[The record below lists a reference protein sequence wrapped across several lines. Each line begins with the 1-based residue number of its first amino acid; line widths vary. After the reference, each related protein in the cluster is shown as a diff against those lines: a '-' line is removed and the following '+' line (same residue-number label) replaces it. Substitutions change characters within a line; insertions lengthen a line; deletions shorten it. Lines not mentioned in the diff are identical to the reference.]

1 MCPKLLTTSKNL
13 PLGIKK
19 ALLSSVDNRT
29 KAIGVIGFEPT
40 ASCSQSRRSSQAELH
55 PGNSSAAAECLLSDV
70 ISEKTYHVHHKNYS
84 TRSASVLQYNPAPA
98 GGLDAG
104 ESIVGATRCG
114 CPGQAHRPAPT
125 VGSLR

>member
-1 MCPKLLTTSKNL
+1 MCLKLLRTSKNL

-55 PGNSSAAAECLLSDV
+55 PGNSGTAAGYPLPDTVSNNE
-70 ISEKTYHVHHKNYS
+70 YHIHQKRHF
-84 TRSASVLQYNPAPA
+84 T
-98 GGLDAG
+98 
-104 ESIVGATRCG
+104 
-114 CPGQAHRPAPT
+114 PGT
-125 VGSLR
+125 

>member
-55 PGNSSAAAECLLSDV
+55 PGNSSAAAERLVRCYF
-70 ISEKTYHVHHKNYS
+70 EKTYHVHHKNYS
-84 TRSASVLQYNPAPA
+84 TRSESVLQ
-98 GGLDAG
+98 
-104 ESIVGATRCG
+104 
-114 CPGQAHRPAPT
+114 
-125 VGSLR
+125 